1 MKKCSLLIMILL
13 IGCLLCAC
21 EKHDVASDRQF
32 AEGKEEVASAEEA
45 KSEKQEAAEQWEKGY
60 DLPVDEQEREEAE
73 SDCKKVMGLISD
85 IYHRADKGDASNVVL
100 NDETIHEMQDRIK
113 EKGVFDVKKTLA
125 MVLALVMMFTLLTGC
140 GGGGGDSGGD
150 GTGAEYTWRMALN
163 GSAPG
168 ELGYD
173 MATFFKEKVE
183 ELTSGRVSIEFYG
196 GNSLGSTTEV
206 LEGMA
211 AGVAD
216 ITCESVGTLAPFTNL
231 ANIDIMPY
239 IYNGYDH
246 FQAVWGGEL
255 GQEILDTVG
264 NDSGFKLMGAGYRGA
279 RIVTATKEMKTV
291 EDFAGFKLRSPNLE
305 GYIKVW
311 EWMGSAPTPLAMGET
326 YTALQQGTVDGQ
338 ENSILDSQSYSFQEV
353 CPYWILT
360 NHVYSANTIIMDKAY
375 FESLPE
381 DIQSALEEAAVYAG
395 EQIGQEVLE
404 REDAAK
410 EELTAEGVTFVDV
423 DNAAFTEHFSG
434 YAEANFPDL
443 ADWCNQ
449 IRALAPNA

>member
-1 MKKCSLLIMILL
+1 M
-13 IGCLLCAC
+13 
-21 EKHDVASDRQF
+21 
-32 AEGKEEVASAEEA
+32 
-45 KSEKQEAAEQWEKGY
+45 
-60 DLPVDEQEREEAE
+60 
-73 SDCKKVMGLISD
+73 
-85 IYHRADKGDASNVVL
+85 
-100 NDETIHEMQDRIK
+100 
-113 EKGVFDVKKTLA
+113 KKTLA

-264 NDSGFKLMGAGYRGA
+264 NDSGFKLIGAGYRGA

-360 NHVYSANTIIMDKAY
+360 NHVYSANTIIMD
-375 FESLPE
+375 
-381 DIQSALEEAAVYAG
+381 
-395 EQIGQEVLE
+395 
-404 REDAAK
+404 
-410 EELTAEGVTFVDV
+410 
-423 DNAAFTEHFSG
+423 
-434 YAEANFPDL
+434 
-443 ADWCNQ
+443 
-449 IRALAPNA
+449 

>member
-1 MKKCSLLIMILL
+1 MS
-13 IGCLLCAC
+13 GRR
-21 EKHDVASDRQF
+21 HDCHVPAASDPSQR
-32 AEGKEEVASAEEA
+32 
-45 KSEKQEAAEQWEKGY
+45 
-60 DLPVDEQEREEAE
+60 
-73 SDCKKVMGLISD
+73 I
-85 IYHRADKGDASNVVL
+85 
-100 NDETIHEMQDRIK
+100 DRIK

-163 GSAPG
+163 GSAP
-168 ELGYD
+168 
-173 MATFFKEKVE
+173 
-183 ELTSGRVSIEFYG
+183 
-196 GNSLGSTTEV
+196 
-206 LEGMA
+206 
-211 AGVAD
+211 
-216 ITCESVGTLAPFTNL
+216 
-231 ANIDIMPY
+231 
-239 IYNGYDH
+239 
-246 FQAVWGGEL
+246 GEL

>member
-1 MKKCSLLIMILL
+1 M
-13 IGCLLCAC
+13 
-21 EKHDVASDRQF
+21 
-32 AEGKEEVASAEEA
+32 
-45 KSEKQEAAEQWEKGY
+45 
-60 DLPVDEQEREEAE
+60 
-73 SDCKKVMGLISD
+73 
-85 IYHRADKGDASNVVL
+85 
-100 NDETIHEMQDRIK
+100 
-113 EKGVFDVKKTLA
+113 KKTLA

-239 IYNGYDH
+239 IYNGYD
-246 FQAVWGGEL
+246 
-255 GQEILDTVG
+255 
-264 NDSGFKLMGAGYRGA
+264 RGA

>member
-1 MKKCSLLIMILL
+1 MPP
-13 IGCLLCAC
+13 A
-21 EKHDVASDRQF
+21 
-32 AEGKEEVASAEEA
+32 
-45 KSEKQEAAEQWEKGY
+45 
-60 DLPVDEQEREEAE
+60 
-73 SDCKKVMGLISD
+73 
-85 IYHRADKGDASNVVL
+85 
-100 NDETIHEMQDRIK
+100 
-113 EKGVFDVKKTLA
+113 
-125 MVLALVMMFTLLTGC
+125 
-140 GGGGGDSGGD
+140 
-150 GTGAEYTWRMALN
+150 
-163 GSAPG
+163 

-279 RIVTATKEMKTV
+279 RIVTRHQGDEDRG
-291 EDFAGFKLRSPNLE
+291 DFAGFKLRSPNLE

-311 EWMGSAPTPLAMGET
+311 ESGREPIHSPGYGRDLHGFAAGHRGWAGELHPGLPELFLPGGLPL
-326 YTALQQGTVDGQ
+326 
-338 ENSILDSQSYSFQEV
+338 LDSDQP
-353 CPYWILT
+353 C
-360 NHVYSANTIIMDKAY
+360 
-375 FESLPE
+375 
-381 DIQSALEEAAVYAG
+381 IQRQHHHHG
-395 EQIGQEVLE
+395 
-404 REDAAK
+404 
-410 EELTAEGVTFVDV
+410 
-423 DNAAFTEHFSG
+423 
-434 YAEANFPDL
+434 
-443 ADWCNQ
+443 
-449 IRALAPNA
+449 

>member
-1 MKKCSLLIMILL
+1 MVKPFIRQHILL
-13 IGCLLCAC
+13 SGRR
-21 EKHDVASDRQF
+21 HDCHVPAASDPSQR
-32 AEGKEEVASAEEA
+32 
-45 KSEKQEAAEQWEKGY
+45 
-60 DLPVDEQEREEAE
+60 
-73 SDCKKVMGLISD
+73 I
-85 IYHRADKGDASNVVL
+85 
-100 NDETIHEMQDRIK
+100 DRIK

-168 ELGYD
+168 ELG
-173 MATFFKEKVE
+173 
-183 ELTSGRVSIEFYG
+183 
-196 GNSLGSTTEV
+196 
-206 LEGMA
+206 
-211 AGVAD
+211 
-216 ITCESVGTLAPFTNL
+216 
-231 ANIDIMPY
+231 
-239 IYNGYDH
+239 
-246 FQAVWGGEL
+246 
-255 GQEILDTVG
+255 QEILDTVG

-305 GYIKVW
+305 GYITVW

-434 YAEANFPDL
+434 YAEANVPDL